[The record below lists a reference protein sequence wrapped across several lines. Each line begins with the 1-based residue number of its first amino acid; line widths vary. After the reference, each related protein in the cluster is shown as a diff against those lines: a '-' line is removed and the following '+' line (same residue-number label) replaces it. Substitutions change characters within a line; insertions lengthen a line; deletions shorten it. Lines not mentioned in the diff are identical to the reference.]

1 MTGWTRA
8 WARLW
13 LANFGRR
20 FALYRARVD
29 RGQKRVKPLSGS
41 ERGVI
46 ATRRHGVEKLLA
58 ARPDS
63 KVDRLAQKTIACA
76 KLGNLVAD
84 HVPHDGDGLRKFR
97 STTLVKKNKHLV
109 PQQMAGLRRGSAL
122 ALPDDVIFEAKAK
135 WHVVNAV
142 SKNCPILIQEK
153 ARCSMKPWKGDMSVF
168 LPVVDFVIVADVNR
182 EVLLLNVNLP
192 QPRTMQLALLVV
204 ALGGGVLNADLWKC
218 FDVRRPVK
226 TLMHNA
232 AVLEVERCI
241 SLSQKFK
248 QELPD
253 ICQTFSKLASLKES
267 KWSVRSLANEKPR
280 PGEFFL
286 NSPTDLCNFIQRT
299 RRLNKHPGVECK
311 YLSDRKPAPAVKP
324 LSTSL
329 KEIFSKPMALRT
341 GKRSLMGP
349 PRPGKK
355 LRCM

>member
-1 MTGWTRA
+1 MNENYLGMTGWTRA

-29 RGQKRVKPLSGS
+29 RGQKRVKPVSGS

-76 KLGNLVAD
+76 KLGNLVAA

-122 ALPDDVIFEAKAK
+122 ALPDEVIFEAKAK

-218 FDVRRPVK
+218 FDVRRPGK

-280 PGEFFL
+280 PGEFFFEFT
-286 NSPTDLCNFIQRT
+286 N
-299 RRLNKHPGVECK
+299 
-311 YLSDRKPAPAVKP
+311 
-324 LSTSL
+324 
-329 KEIFSKPMALRT
+329 
-341 GKRSLMGP
+341 
-349 PRPGKK
+349 
-355 LRCM
+355 